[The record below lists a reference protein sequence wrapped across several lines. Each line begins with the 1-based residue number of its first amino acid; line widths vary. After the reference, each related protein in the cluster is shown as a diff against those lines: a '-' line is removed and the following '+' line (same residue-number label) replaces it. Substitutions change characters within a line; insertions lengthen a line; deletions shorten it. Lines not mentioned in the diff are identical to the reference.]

1 MQDIELG
8 NFLDR
13 GEPDAKMISICLLIS
28 TNMLL
33 SYYADGTHQPRASYH
48 RITLHIIQSYH
59 ETTVVICASSAMGK
73 VSAILPVLKGS
84 VMQSQPQPVVIVQS
98 RIQSVMQQVY
108 LWMTA
113 GLLLTGAISSML
125 ANNEA
130 LLGIV
135 LNPIVF
141 IGLFVVELGLVL
153 AISAFINKM
162 SPALATG
169 LFILYAGLNGITL
182 TPILL
187 TYTAA
192 SVATAFF
199 TTAGM
204 FAALALYGTVTKR
217 DLSGMGKFLMMAL
230 FGLLIATIVNI
241 FLRSSGMDFVISIF
255 GVLIFAGLTAYDTQ
269 RLNQIA
275 SQAMSEDEIG
285 RFSIMGALTLYLDF
299 INLFLYLL
307 RLLGRRN
314 D

>member
-1 MQDIELG
+1 
-8 NFLDR
+8 
-13 GEPDAKMISICLLIS
+13 
-28 TNMLL
+28 
-33 SYYADGTHQPRASYH
+33 
-48 RITLHIIQSYH
+48 
-59 ETTVVICASSAMGK
+59 
-73 VSAILPVLKGS
+73 
-84 VMQSQPQPVVIVQS
+84 MQSQPQPVVIVQS

-125 ANNEA
+125 ASNEV
-130 LLGIV
+130 LLGMV

-169 LFILYAGLNGITL
+169 LFILYAALNGITL
-182 TPILL
+182 TPIFI
-187 TYTAA
+187 TYTSA
-192 SVATAFF
+192 SIATAFF

-204 FAALALYGTVTKR
+204 FAALTLYGSVTKR
-217 DLSGMGKFLMMAL
+217 DLSGMGRFLLMAL
-230 FGLLIATIVNI
+230 FGLCIATIVNI
-241 FLRSSGMDFVISIF
+241 FLRNGIMDLVISIF

-275 SQAMSEDEIG
+275 SQAMSEDDIG

-307 RLLGRRN
+307 RLFGKRN

>member
-1 MQDIELG
+1 
-8 NFLDR
+8 
-13 GEPDAKMISICLLIS
+13 
-28 TNMLL
+28 
-33 SYYADGTHQPRASYH
+33 
-48 RITLHIIQSYH
+48 
-59 ETTVVICASSAMGK
+59 
-73 VSAILPVLKGS
+73 
-84 VMQSQPQPVVIVQS
+84 MQSQPQPVVVVQS

-125 ANNEA
+125 ASNEV
-130 LLGIV
+130 LLGMV

-169 LFILYAGLNGITL
+169 LFILYAALNGITL
-182 TPILL
+182 TPIFI
-187 TYTAA
+187 TYTSA
-192 SVATAFF
+192 SIATAFF

-204 FAALALYGTVTKR
+204 FAALTLYGSVTKR
-217 DLSGMGKFLMMAL
+217 DLSGMGRFLLMAL
-230 FGLLIATIVNI
+230 FGLCIATIVNI
-241 FLRSSGMDFVISIF
+241 FLRNGIMDLVISIF

-275 SQAMSEDEIG
+275 SQAMSEDDIG

-307 RLLGRRN
+307 RLFGKRN

>member
-1 MQDIELG
+1 
-8 NFLDR
+8 
-13 GEPDAKMISICLLIS
+13 
-28 TNMLL
+28 
-33 SYYADGTHQPRASYH
+33 
-48 RITLHIIQSYH
+48 
-59 ETTVVICASSAMGK
+59 
-73 VSAILPVLKGS
+73 
-84 VMQSQPQPVVIVQS
+84 MQSQPQPVVIVQS

-125 ANNEA
+125 ASNEV
-130 LLGIV
+130 LLGMV

-169 LFILYAGLNGITL
+169 LFILYAALNGITL
-182 TPILL
+182 TPIFI
-187 TYTAA
+187 TYTSA
-192 SVATAFF
+192 SIATAFF

-204 FAALALYGTVTKR
+204 FAALTLYGSVTKR
-217 DLSGMGKFLMMAL
+217 DLSGMGRFLLMAL
-230 FGLLIATIVNI
+230 FGLCIATIVNI
-241 FLRSSGMDFVISIF
+241 FLRNGIMDFVISIF
-255 GVLIFAGLTAYDTQ
+255 GVVIFAGLTAYDTQ

-275 SQAMSEDEIG
+275 SQAMSEDDIG

-307 RLLGRRN
+307 RLFGKRN

>member
-1 MQDIELG
+1 
-8 NFLDR
+8 
-13 GEPDAKMISICLLIS
+13 
-28 TNMLL
+28 
-33 SYYADGTHQPRASYH
+33 
-48 RITLHIIQSYH
+48 
-59 ETTVVICASSAMGK
+59 MGK

-84 VMQSQPQPVVIVQS
+84 VMQSQPQPVVVVQS

-125 ANNEA
+125 ASNEV
-130 LLGIV
+130 LLGMV

-169 LFILYAGLNGITL
+169 LFILYAALNGITL
-182 TPILL
+182 TPIFI
-187 TYTAA
+187 TYTSA
-192 SVATAFF
+192 SIATAFF

-204 FAALALYGTVTKR
+204 FAALTLYGSVTKR
-217 DLSGMGKFLMMAL
+217 DLSGMGRFLLMAL
-230 FGLLIATIVNI
+230 FGLCIATIVNI
-241 FLRSSGMDFVISIF
+241 FLRNGIMDLVISIF

-275 SQAMSEDEIG
+275 SQAMSEDDIG

-307 RLLGRRN
+307 RLFGKRN

>member
-1 MQDIELG
+1 
-8 NFLDR
+8 
-13 GEPDAKMISICLLIS
+13 
-28 TNMLL
+28 
-33 SYYADGTHQPRASYH
+33 
-48 RITLHIIQSYH
+48 
-59 ETTVVICASSAMGK
+59 MGK

-125 ANNEA
+125 ASNEV
-130 LLGIV
+130 LLGMV

-169 LFILYAGLNGITL
+169 LFILYAALNGITL
-182 TPILL
+182 TPIFI
-187 TYTAA
+187 TYTSA
-192 SVATAFF
+192 SIATAFF

-204 FAALALYGTVTKR
+204 FAALTLYGSVTKR
-217 DLSGMGKFLMMAL
+217 DLSGMGRFLLMAL
-230 FGLLIATIVNI
+230 FGLCIATIVNI
-241 FLRSSGMDFVISIF
+241 FLRNGIMDFVISIF
-255 GVLIFAGLTAYDTQ
+255 GVVIFAGLTAYDTQ

-275 SQAMSEDEIG
+275 SQAMSEDDIG

-307 RLLGRRN
+307 RLFGKRN

>member
-1 MQDIELG
+1 
-8 NFLDR
+8 
-13 GEPDAKMISICLLIS
+13 
-28 TNMLL
+28 
-33 SYYADGTHQPRASYH
+33 
-48 RITLHIIQSYH
+48 
-59 ETTVVICASSAMGK
+59 MGK

-98 RIQSVMQQVY
+98 RVQSVMQQVY

-125 ANNEA
+125 ASNEV
-130 LLGIV
+130 LLGMV

-169 LFILYAGLNGITL
+169 LFILYAALNGITL
-182 TPILL
+182 TPIFI
-187 TYTAA
+187 TYTSA
-192 SVATAFF
+192 SIATAFF

-204 FAALALYGTVTKR
+204 FAALTLYGSVTKR
-217 DLSGMGKFLMMAL
+217 DLSGMGRFLLMAL
-230 FGLLIATIVNI
+230 FGLCIATLVNI
-241 FLRSSGMDFVISIF
+241 FLKNSFMDLVISIF

-275 SQAMSEDEIG
+275 SQAMSEDDIG

-307 RLLGRRN
+307 RLFGKRN

>member
-1 MQDIELG
+1 
-8 NFLDR
+8 
-13 GEPDAKMISICLLIS
+13 
-28 TNMLL
+28 
-33 SYYADGTHQPRASYH
+33 
-48 RITLHIIQSYH
+48 
-59 ETTVVICASSAMGK
+59 MGK

-125 ANNEA
+125 ASNEV
-130 LLGIV
+130 LLGMV

-169 LFILYAGLNGITL
+169 LFILYAALNGITL
-182 TPILL
+182 TPIFI
-187 TYTAA
+187 TYTSA
-192 SVATAFF
+192 SIATAFF

-204 FAALALYGTVTKR
+204 FAALTLYGSVTKR
-217 DLSGMGKFLMMAL
+217 DLSGMGRFLLMAL
-230 FGLLIATIVNI
+230 FGLCIATIVNI
-241 FLRSSGMDFVISIF
+241 FLRNGIMDLVISIF

-275 SQAMSEDEIG
+275 SQAMSEDDIG

-307 RLLGRRN
+307 RLFGKRN